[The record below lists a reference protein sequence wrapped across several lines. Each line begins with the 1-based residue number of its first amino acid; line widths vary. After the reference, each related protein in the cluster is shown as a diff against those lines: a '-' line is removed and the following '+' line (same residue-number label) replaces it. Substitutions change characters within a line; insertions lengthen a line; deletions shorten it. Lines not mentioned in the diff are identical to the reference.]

1 MQVDHIVIGQGIC
14 GTLLSRELVKRD
26 RTVLVVDPNHPN
38 TSSKIA
44 SGLINPVTG
53 KRMVTSW
60 MYEELLPVAL
70 DTYRQIE
77 LESGRQ
83 LLQKIDILDMPVS
96 AENRE
101 IFSTATTNDNKF
113 LSRWDEHAL
122 RTHFNFYF
130 GVGRI
135 APCYLVDVNTILS
148 GWRKRL
154 INTGAL
160 LEKEFNWKDCG
171 IKDNGVTWKDI
182 QAQSI
187 IDCSGSAAA
196 SNPYFALLP
205 FTKNKGEA
213 LIASITHLRAGH
225 IYKQGVLK
233 IVPWKDGLFWL
244 GSSFVWDYTD
254 LQPTQVFRSKVE
266 AHLRHWLKLPVE
278 IVDHWAAERPTTV
291 GQTPFVGM
299 HPVYNRAGIFSGMGT
314 KGCSLAPCFAKQLAD
329 HLVRNATILPEAD
342 VKRFSRILSR
352 SQ

>member
-26 RTVLVVDPNHPN
+26 RTVLVVDPKHPN

-101 IFSTATTNDNKF
+101 IFSTATT
-113 LSRWDEHAL
+113 
-122 RTHFNFYF
+122 
-130 GVGRI
+130 
-135 APCYLVDVNTILS
+135 
-148 GWRKRL
+148 RL

-213 LIASITHLRAGH
+213 LIASIPHLPAGH